1 MTKKN
6 KHLLK
11 LLSLSLLPI
20 AAISI
25 PAVVLTSCSSG
36 KEESSDNSNN
46 NQPNNPDDN
55 GGEDNT
61 NPGGEGDNGEDNNP
75 NVTNPTYPT
84 FASADEVR
92 KACDE
97 AKIDSKYES
106 EELFISETEYL
117 SKFGSVLANNSKI
130 ANATIR
136 YPQQDNLD
144 TEKNEM
150 DFMYITLFTTENK
163 QISTNL
169 SDYPMYLKDSSGNK
183 WYINPNKAV
192 RISFDELYMLSDEQL
207 QYDSEE
213 VQQLYKS
220 YRDRRIW
227 FKIDVSK
234 YKEQVANLPISD
246 SINGYKLFIDYQQ
259 NLPNKNTNIMN
270 SYIFRELDE
279 ENILS
284 LRDLWTYRLS
294 NDKRFGLTSIF
305 GLSDFVYMG
314 DTHPVSTTY
323 NPDDYQN
330 NAIDPNSFGGVVAM
344 KYLEQ
349 HPNAVRF
356 IDSITFNAGVSE
368 GGVITSDDVWNEY
381 KGWNYFYIKK
391 SNDLEAISSPL
402 NNIKDTYYQYSR
414 GESFPSITIDA
425 KKMYDNV
432 DLSSL
437 QLKKLEN
444 GINWYV
450 PDLSTNLI
458 DLLLTV
464 NNNKVFGDI
473 GFPHD
478 FNNNSPSIVWDKY
491 GYTSEYSIFI
501 SSLKPAYYYPN
512 FAVQDDGVHGYYSF
526 DKYLNSLCYSTF
538 TINFN
543 QPNSK

>member
-46 NQPNNPDDN
+46 NQPNNPGDN
-55 GGEDNT
+55 GGEDN
-61 NPGGEGDNGEDNNP
+61 NNP
-75 NVTNPTYPT
+75 AVTNPTYPT

-106 EELFISETEYL
+106 EPTFITTHSNKIGNKENYAVIDIYYPQDEM
-117 SKFGSVLANNSKI
+117 FGNMNYMYVKI
-130 ANATIR
+130 SNATNFA
-136 YPQQDNLD
+136 P
-144 TEKNEM
+144 T
-150 DFMYITLFTTENK
+150 F
-163 QISTNL
+163 STNFA
-169 SDYPMYLKDSSGNK
+169 DYPIYAIKDGQK
-183 WYINPNKAV
+183 YYINPNKAV
-192 RISFDELYMLSDEQL
+192 LLDKIPELYMLSDEQL
-207 QYDSEE
+207 KNDSLE
-213 VQQLYKS
+213 VQEVYKK
-220 YRDRRIW
+220 YRNNELW
-227 FKIDVSK
+227 FKVDVSDI
-234 YKEQVANLPISD
+234 KEDLKGFLPNSD
-246 SINGYKLFIDYQQ
+246 NYLDWFFIDW
-259 NLPNKNTNIMN
+259 NEIPDSTNDWNKGKV
-270 SYIFRELDE
+270 SSFLYDE
-279 ENILS
+279 HDFFS

-294 NDKRFGLTSIF
+294 NDMRFGLTDIF
-305 GLSDFVYMG
+305 GVGSFVDMDYY
-314 DTHPVSTTY
+314 DNPDRFPHPTSTTY
-323 NPDDYQN
+323 NPADYQN

-344 KYLEQ
+344 KYLKQ

-368 GGVITSDDVWNEY
+368 GGVITSDDVWNNNRS
-381 KGWNYFYIKK
+381 WNYFYIKK
-391 SNDLEAISSPL
+391 SNELEAISSPL
-402 NNIKDTYYQYSR
+402 NNIKDTYNQYSR
-414 GESFPSITIDA
+414 GEFFPSITIDA

-491 GYTSEYSIFI
+491 GYTSEYSIFT

>member
-1 MTKKN
+1 MTKRN

-61 NPGGEGDNGEDNNP
+61 NPGGEGDNGEDSNNP

-97 AKIDSKYES
+97 AKIDSKYADEPTFRTTHPNPTPADENYAS
-106 EELFISETEYL
+106 IDLC
-117 SKFGSVLANNSKI
+117 
-130 ANATIR
+130 
-136 YPQQDNLD
+136 YPQ
-144 TEKNEM
+144 NENAGDM
-150 DFMYITLFTTENK
+150 NYIYAHITSATK
-163 QISTNL
+163 APVSTNFAN
-169 SDYPMYLKDSSGNK
+169 YPIYALKDGQK
-183 WYINPNKAV
+183 YYINPNKV
-192 RISFDELYMLSDEQL
+192 ILLDKIPELYMLSDEQL
-207 QYDSEE
+207 KNDSLE
-213 VQQLYKS
+213 VSQTYQT
-220 YRDRRIW
+220 YRNRELW
-227 FKIDVSK
+227 FKIDVSDI
-234 YKEQVANLPISD
+234 KEELKSLMSSNNYFEDLF
-246 SINGYKLFIDYQQ
+246 FIDW
-259 NLPNKNTNIMN
+259 NKN
-270 SYIFRELDE
+270 L
-279 ENILS
+279 ENIHNYKAYISLYFYESSDNLFS

-294 NDKRFGLTSIF
+294 NDKRFGLTDIF

-323 NPDDYQN
+323 NPADYRK

-344 KYLEQ
+344 KYLKQ

-356 IDSITFNAGVSE
+356 INSITFDAGVSE

-402 NNIKDTYYQYSR
+402 NNIKDTYNQYSR
-414 GESFPSITIDA
+414 GESFPSIIIDA
-425 KKMYDNV
+425 KKMYNNV

-444 GINWYV
+444 GISWYV

-473 GFPHD
+473 D
-478 FNNNSPSIVWDKY
+478 FSIDFDNSSPSIVWDKY
-491 GYTSEYSIFI
+491 GYASEYSIFT
-501 SSLKPAYYYPN
+501 SSLNPAYYYPN
-512 FAVQDDGVHGYYSF
+512 FAIEGTGTRGYLSF
-526 DKYLNSLCYSTF
+526 KKYLDPLCYSTF